1 MSGIV
6 MMGNPAEP
14 ALTRG
19 RIIPGNHA
27 DKGLGPTP
35 EDHIDAE
42 TVPAQRGHAD
52 EVILIPKSQDGED
65 TAHIRTDLLTKV
77 QTLPRIKSLTMRPWR
92 P

>member
-1 MSGIV
+1 

-14 ALTRG
+14 TLIEG
-19 RIIPGNHA
+19 GIIPRNHA
-27 DKGLGPTP
+27 NKGLGPTP

-42 TVPAQRGHAD
+42 TIPAQRGHAD

-65 TAHIRTDLLTKV
+65 TAHIHTDLLTKV
-77 QTLPRIKSLTMRPWR
+77 QTLPRIKSLTMRPWM